1 VFLRRVP
8 STTTTTTISTKEPAM
23 AEILFVTW
31 DGGGNVPPAL
41 GIAEALTA
49 RGHTVRFVG
58 HPGQRPALEAAGFEV
73 APSRHAREFS
83 ALDSNSPPA
92 LVAMFGDRGLGRD
105 VVAALADRDAD
116 VIVVDCL
123 LFGVMDELTRAG
135 RQYVVLEHLYDAY
148 LTGGWLKGPM
158 GWGMR
163 LKRLHPTRALTT
175 ARLRLVTSVPS
186 LDPASGR
193 GGLTYVGPVSPVA
206 SGRVDRAERADTD
219 PMVLVSLSTYRFPR
233 MTQCLQAIL
242 DACADLDA
250 RVVVTTGPVVEPSDL
265 HVPANAEVH
274 RFVPHVELMPRASL
288 VIGHGG
294 HGTTMQALAHDLP
307 LVLMPM
313 HPMLDQPLVARSVEA
328 AGAGRVVRKKATAQ
342 ELRPVIA
349 SLLGDG
355 PHRAA
360 AARLGAEIR
369 ALPGAAG
376 AAALIEG
383 FVSNGAVATPRP

>member
-1 VFLRRVP
+1 
-8 STTTTTTISTKEPAM
+8 M

-41 GIAEALTA
+41 GIAAALTA

-58 HPGQRPALEAAGFEV
+58 HPGQRPALEAAGVEV
-73 APSRHAREFS
+73 ASSRQARAFS
-83 ALDSNSPPA
+83 ALDTNSPRA
-92 LVAMFGDRGLGRD
+92 LASMFGDRGLGRD
-105 VVAALADRDAD
+105 VLEALADRDAD
-116 VIVVDCL
+116 VVVVDCL

-135 RQYVVLEHLYDAY
+135 RRYVVLEHLYDAY
-148 LTGGWLKGPM
+148 LTGGWMRGPM

-163 LKRLHPTRALTT
+163 LQRLHPTRALR
-175 ARLRLVTSVPS
+175 AAQLRLVTSVPS
-186 LDPASGR
+186 LDPAGGR
-193 GGLTYVGPVSPVA
+193 GGLTYVGPVCPVA
-206 SGRVDRAERADTD
+206 PGLDDHTDAD
-219 PMVLVSLSTYRFPR
+219 PLVLVSLSTYRFPG
-233 MTQCLQAIL
+233 MTRCLQAIL
-242 DACADLDA
+242 DACADLDVQ
-250 RVVVTTGPVVEPSDL
+250 VVATTGPAVDPSDL
-265 HVPANAEVH
+265 RVPSNAEVH

-313 HPMLDQPLVARSVEA
+313 HPMLDQPMVARSVAA
-328 AGAGRVVRKKATAQ
+328 AGAGRVVRKKATADD
-342 ELRPVIA
+342 LRPVIA

-369 ALPGAAG
+369 ALPGAGG
-376 AAALIEG
+376 AAARIEEL
-383 FVSNGAVATPRP
+383 VASGAVTTPHP

>member
-1 VFLRRVP
+1 
-8 STTTTTTISTKEPAM
+8 M

-41 GIAEALTA
+41 GIADALTA

-58 HPGQRPALEAAGFEV
+58 HPGQRPALEAAGVEAAGVEV
-73 APSRHAREFS
+73 APSRHARAFS
-83 ALDSNSPPA
+83 ALDTNSPLA
-92 LVAMFGDRGLGRD
+92 LVSMFGDRGLGRD
-105 VVAALADRDAD
+105 AVDALADRDAD
-116 VIVVDCL
+116 VVVVDCL

-135 RQYVVLEHLYDAY
+135 RPYVVLEHLYDAY
-148 LTGGWLKGPM
+148 LTGGWMKGPM

-163 LKRLHPTRALTT
+163 LKRLRPTRALES

-193 GGLTYVGPVSPVA
+193 SGLTYVGPVSPVA
-206 SGRVDRAERADTD
+206 CAVALPTDAD
-219 PMVLVSLSTYRFPR
+219 PIVLVSLSTYRFSR

-242 DACADLDA
+242 DACAELDVH
-250 RVVVTTGPVVEPSDL
+250 VVATTGPVVDPGDL
-265 HVPANAEVH
+265 DVPANAEVQ
-274 RFVPHVELMPRASL
+274 RFVPHVDLMPQASL

-328 AGAGRVVRKKATAQ
+328 AGAGRVVRKKATAD

-349 SLLGDG
+349 ELLGDG

-369 ALPGAAG
+369 ALPGASG
-376 AAALIEG
+376 AAARIEEL
-383 FVSNGAVATPRP
+383 VANGAVAAPRT